1 MFGVAN
7 QLLATIALTVG
18 TTFIIN
24 RGKFKYAW
32 VTIIPLVFVGSVT
45 IYAGFYNIFLL
56 YVPMLSQA
64 GKFVPGLLNLILTF
78 AILFSVFVVLFN
90 SIVKWVKTIKTKNY
104 IPDEAV
110 PVTEGNEK
118 I

>member
-1 MFGVAN
+1 
-7 QLLATIALTVG
+7 
-18 TTFIIN
+18 
-24 RGKFKYAW
+24 
-32 VTIIPLVFVGSVT
+32 
-45 IYAGFYNIFLL
+45 
-56 YVPMLSQA
+56 
-64 GKFVPGLLNLILTF
+64 LNLILAF